1 MVIHEHYFM
10 ISSLSWHSSNKFDSA
25 HLTNSEIRVNKKKPC
40 VYMARA
46 VDNQLAL
53 FYNSSNSR

>member
-25 HLTNSEIRVNKKKPC
+25 HLTNSEIRVKKKKTMRLYGKSC
-40 VYMARA
+40 R
-46 VDNQLAL
+46 
-53 FYNSSNSR
+53 